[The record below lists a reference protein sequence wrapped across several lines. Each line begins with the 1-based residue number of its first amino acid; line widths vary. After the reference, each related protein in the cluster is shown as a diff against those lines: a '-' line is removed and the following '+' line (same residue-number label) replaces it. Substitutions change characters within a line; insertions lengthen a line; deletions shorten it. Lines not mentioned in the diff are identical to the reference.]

1 MEIGTPSYWTFGT
14 ALGAAA
20 MTLSPLIVAPA
31 ALQGPTLPVL
41 PAVSVP
47 NVQLAAVVS
56 PEDIDALVGRL
67 SSAFASV
74 SPTVASVVALPGNS
88 LAAVIESAVSVNN
101 SLWNGLIDSTDNRA
115 LVDLLRAL
123 RATSSGGLSRLST
136 TVGDSGDA
144 LVLTSGEV
152 TDLLA
157 SALTGSLSSAL
168 HAVATIVNNPLAL
181 SSYTGLLNVPLDV
194 AGLALNNGLSLV
206 SSVGKG
212 ALSVTSSLVTGV
224 TAQIDNILDGVNGVI
239 TSAKGVLPGGA
250 LINGVLTA
258 VQGIV
263 SAPVTAALAG
273 VDGLT
278 GTLSDAAG
286 RALGN
291 LTHGGAQLVDTW
303 LGDGATGGALQ
314 HVINAIGSAP
324 LSVASY
330 TRALGVVVSAGINTA
345 NSIVSTGTGLL
356 SIPFTAGADL
366 TSTASAMI
374 TKFNDGVATAAS
386 GILRATGLP
395 SFVSALPHAIAA
407 TINVAVRAVG
417 FAVATGF
424 NAVAAV
430 LDIGSVT
437 NATSVTALP
446 RQASAKVLLSTST
459 PSVMDVSSGATAVS
473 AASRTAPGHH
483 DDAKATSPGD
493 AADGAVSGS
502 DLAAAITS
510 PIVAGT
516 EAAQSVGSAEAEAAS
531 TEASTEVPPSE
542 LELET
547 AEDATAGATPVETV
561 TAADPTDDTASSE
574 DRSTVAA
581 QDSVEG
587 DPSDSATA
595 ATGAETVRP
604 ETERAGSS
612 GGTGRHTA
620 QSAQEESSIVDE
632 DDARLESRGRH
643 ASGETARESTSTSD
657 GRHRS
662 ESAPTVDSKS
672 PSNETRGAKAS
683 EGGGERAAA

>member
-1 MEIGTPSYWTFGT
+1 MEISTRSYWTAGT
-14 ALGAAA
+14 ALTAAA
-20 MTLSPLIVAPA
+20 ITLSPLLVGPA
-31 ALQGPTLPVL
+31 ALQGPTLPAL
-41 PAVSVP
+41 PAVSMP
-47 NVQLAAVVS
+47 QVQLAAVVR
-56 PEDIDALVGRL
+56 PEDIDALVARL
-67 SSAFASV
+67 NSALASV
-74 SPTVASVVALPGNS
+74 SSTVTSVVALPGNS
-88 LAAVIESAVSVNN
+88 LTAALESAVSVND
-101 SLWNGLIDSTDNRA
+101 SLWNGLIESTDNRA
-115 LVDLLRAL
+115 LVALLRSL

-136 TVGDSGDA
+136 TVGESGDA

-206 SSVGKG
+206 NSVGQG
-212 ALSVTSSLVTGV
+212 ALSLTSSLVTGV

-239 TSAKGVLPGGA
+239 GSAKGALPGVA
-250 LINGVLTA
+250 LLDGVLTA

-273 VDGLT
+273 VDGLA

-286 RALGN
+286 RALDN
-291 LTHGGAQLVDTW
+291 LTYGGSQLVGTW

-314 HVINAIGSAP
+314 HAINAIGSAP

-345 NSIVSTGTGLL
+345 NNIVSTGAGLL

-386 GILRATGLP
+386 GILHAAGLP
-395 SFVSALPHAIAA
+395 SFVSALPHTIAA
-407 TINVAVRAVG
+407 TINLAVRAVG

-437 NATSVTALP
+437 NAMSATALP

-459 PSVMDVSSGATAVS
+459 PSDVQESSVATAVLTP
-473 AASRTAPGHH
+473 SRTAPGNH
-483 DDAKATSPGD
+483 DDAQTTSPGD
-493 AADGAVSGS
+493 AADGTAPGP
-502 DLAAAITS
+502 DPAAAPES
-510 PIVAGT
+510 PTVAGM
-516 EAAQSVGSAEAEAAS
+516 EAEQSVGSAEAEAAS
-531 TEASTEVPPSE
+531 TETTTELTPSQ

-547 AEDATAGATPVETV
+547 AEQATPGVAPVETATV
-561 TAADPTDDTASSE
+561 ADPTEDAASNEDAPERAPDSAEGGQADSPTTGDDT
-574 DRSTVAA
+574 VKP
-581 QDSVEG
+581 G
-587 DPSDSATA
+587 
-595 ATGAETVRP
+595 TGA
-604 ETERAGSS
+604 AGSS
-612 GGTGRHTA
+612 GDTGRPTA
-620 QSAQEESSIVDE
+620 QSPQKESSI
-632 DDARLESRGRH
+632 DADGSGESHGRH
-643 ASGETARESTSTSD
+643 ASGETAHESTSD

-662 ESAPTVDSKS
+662 ESAPSADSKS
-672 PSNETRGAKAS
+672 PSSETHGAKAS
-683 EGGGERAAA
+683 DGGGESTAA